1 MVVLLPSAGAS
12 IELCET
18 VRTGSTSVS
27 LLQDAKR
34 KGISNVNKTSLFITI
49 EFSRIKLYIS
59 S

>member
-18 VRTGSTSVS
+18 ERTGSISVS

-49 EFSRIKLYIS
+49 EFSRIKL
-59 S
+59 